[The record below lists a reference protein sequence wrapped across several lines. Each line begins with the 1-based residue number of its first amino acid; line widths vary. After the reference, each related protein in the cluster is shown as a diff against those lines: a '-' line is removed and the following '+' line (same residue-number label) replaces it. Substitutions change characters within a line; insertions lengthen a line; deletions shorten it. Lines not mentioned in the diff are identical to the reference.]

1 MYGVQ
6 SAKGDMEMNFRS
18 VAPIYLSLVAVLLTA
33 CSGLIPTHEPQ
44 DPNEYLDNALNWIQT
59 HAVFR
64 DKVNWE
70 AIRSQALA
78 YANNPQTTADT
89 YPAIRFVLGHI
100 FDDNSGFTEPHAI
113 TPDQD
118 NYIGI
123 RFYGSNHTVIYVD
136 PNSPAD
142 KAGVRVGDIGVSY
155 EDVPTESK
163 VRLTLYRVGQAE
175 TIDFVL
181 DKVAPPENAYQP
193 TPTGRRIPTKMNWA
207 GYIELP
213 PNSGSPTYPG
223 TYPGRVHQLMQKL
236 DRTPV
241 CGWIIDLRR
250 NDWGD
255 IWSYLAAI
263 GPIMGEGD
271 VGGFMYPDGTHEL
284 WSYRD
289 GKVFWAQ
296 NERYES
302 LVEGGIYIPKRKMPP
317 VALLTSHATTAA
329 GELVIVALEGREK
342 VRTFGENTRGLPML
356 IVQTSLSDGVQIVMS
371 GAYATDR
378 KGNSYEGP
386 IHPDENINTDW
397 SQFGSDQ
404 DLVILA
410 AVDWLNS
417 QSECQN

>member
-1 MYGVQ
+1 
-6 SAKGDMEMNFRS
+6 MNIRS
-18 VAPIYLSLVAVLLTA
+18 VVPVYLCLATLLLIA
-33 CSGLIPTHEPQ
+33 CSSLIPTPEPQ

-59 HAVFR
+59 HALFR
-64 DKVNWE
+64 DRVNWE
-70 AIRSQALA
+70 EIRRQALA

-100 FDDNSGFTEPHAI
+100 FDDNSAFTEPGAA
-113 TPDQD
+113 TPDEHD
-118 NYIGI
+118 YIGI
-123 RFYGSNHTVIYVD
+123 RFFGTNHTVIYVD

-142 KAGVRVGDIGVSY
+142 KAGVRVGDVGVSY
-155 EDVPTESK
+155 EDVPSESI
-163 VRLTLYRVGQAE
+163 VRITLYRVEQAE
-175 TIDFVL
+175 SIDFVL
-181 DKVAPPENAYQP
+181 DKIAPPENAYQP
-193 TPTGRRIPTKMNWA
+193 APTGRRIPTKMDWA
-207 GYIELP
+207 GYVELT
-213 PNSGSPTYPG
+213 PNSGSPKYPG

-289 GKVFWAQ
+289 GKIFWAQ

-302 LVEGGIYIPKRKMPP
+302 LVEGGIYIPKRKMPA
-317 VALLTSHATTAA
+317 VALLTSHATTTA
-329 GELVIVALEGREK
+329 GELAIVAFEGQEK
-342 VRTFGENTRGLPML
+342 VRTFGEPTRGLPML
-356 IVQTSLSDGVQIVMS
+356 ILQTSLSDGAEIYLS

-378 KGNSYEGP
+378 KGNSYKGR
-386 IHPDENINTDW
+386 IYPDENVTTDW
-397 SQFGSDQ
+397 SQFGTDQ
-404 DLVILA
+404 DPVILA
-410 AVDWLNS
+410 ALDWLNT
-417 QSECQN
+417 QPECGN